1 MDIEGSPAERPTG
14 PCGCPGRA
22 PILSRMAPTAPFG
35 RSGYTFVEIVLVLGF
50 LGISL
55 AAAIPRFQ
63 ETRDRIAVRSARES
77 VIGFFSR
84 ARYHAVLRGGAEVLA
99 SERLQSVTLRSSVGI
114 VEMHDL
120 SATHG
125 VQVDMLGAAQEVRF
139 RFDALGLGRVSSRTL
154 VLRRGDAVS
163 RVIVSSYGR
172 ARRG

>member
-1 MDIEGSPAERPTG
+1 
-14 PCGCPGRA
+14 
-22 PILSRMAPTAPFG
+22 MAPTAPSR

-50 LGISL
+50 LGVSL
-55 AAAIPRFQ
+55 AAAIPPFQ

-99 SERLQSVTLRSSVGI
+99 SEGLQSVTLRSAVGV
-114 VEMHDL
+114 VEIQDL
-120 SATHG
+120 SATYG
-125 VQVDMLGAAQEVRF
+125 VQLDILGTAQEVRF

-163 RVIVSSYGR
+163 RVILSAYGR